1 MPFNWEKR
9 RNKELMEVKTIYK
22 ELKRRED
29 MINQY
34 YLKSS
39 IMKGDAKI
47 KDLDKY
53 LKEKKEL
60 ENVND
65 IMIFQEK
72 QEGSVEEERKM
83 PRITK

>member
-39 IMKGDAKI
+39 IMKGDAKV